1 MAFVKFRRIWGQ
13 KSFLPPKT
21 NTYQPVKLIQKFMT
35 NTPTPPIALV
45 KPAELITHGRTR
57 VDNYFWLREREN
69 PDVLAYIEAENG
81 YTQAVMAHTLPL
93 QEKLYQEMVGRIQET
108 DSSVPVRM
116 GENYYYTRTEAGQ
129 QYKIH
134 CRKVGSLGAPEE
146 VLIDENALAE
156 GQPYFKMG
164 IFKPGPDQNILA
176 YSTDTSGGE
185 RYTIYFKNLETG
197 EFLPDQITNTSY
209 SAEWANDNRTLFYT
223 VQNEEWRDYQLRRH
237 TLGTEAAVDP
247 ILYQE
252 DDTLLSV
259 YLDKSKDK
267 RFIWLSVIGLETSEE
282 YFLEADEPDG
292 RFTLFHPRQKGV
304 RYSVDYR
311 HGRFYILTNEDAPN
325 YKLLTAPAENPPKS
339 NWQTFISH
347 DPDRFLQAIE
357 LFEGHMVVYGRA
369 HGLRSLQIHNFSS
382 SETKEVPFPEPVY
395 SYEGEQNPEATSN
408 QLRFIYQS
416 LTMADTTYDLNM
428 DSLAWTFQKQQPVL
442 GGYDAANY
450 ETERIFATAQDGT
463 QVPISL
469 VYRKGV
475 LRDGHS
481 PCLLYA
487 YGSYGANIE
496 PYFDQKRLSL
506 LDRGFV
512 FALAHIRGGQE
523 MGRHWYDQGK
533 WLNKRNTFTDFI
545 ACAEHLIAQKYT
557 SPDELAIMGRSAGGL
572 LMGAV
577 TTMRPELFKVVIAG
591 VPFVDVVTTMLD
603 ESIPLTAIEFDEW
616 GNPKIKEYYDYML
629 SYSPYDNTTSQAY
642 PNLLIT
648 AGLNDPRVQ
657 YWEPAKWTAKL
668 RALKTDSNR
677 LLLKTFMGAG
687 HYSSSGRYDYLKDI
701 AFEYAF
707 MLDILGYPQ

>member
-1 MAFVKFRRIWGQ
+1 MTQPLR
-13 KSFLPPKT
+13 PPVA
-21 NTYQPVKLIQKFMT
+21 P
-35 NTPTPPIALV
+35 V
-45 KPAELITHGRTR
+45 KPAELTTHGHTR
-57 VDNYFWLREREN
+57 LDDYFWLREREN
-69 PDVLAYIEAENG
+69 PEVLAYLEAENA
-81 YTQAVMAHTLPL
+81 YTQAVMAHTQAL
-93 QEKLYQEMVGRIQET
+93 QEKLYREMVGRIQET
-108 DSSVPVRM
+108 DSSVPVRL
-116 GENYYYTRTEAGQ
+116 GENYYYTRTEAGK
-129 QYKIH
+129 QYTIH
-134 CRKVGSLGAPEE
+134 CRKVGSLDAPEE
-146 VLIDENALAE
+146 ILIDENVLAE

-164 IFKPGPDQNILA
+164 IFKPSPDQEILA

-185 RYTIYFKNLETG
+185 RYTIFFKNLETA
-197 EFLPDQITNTSY
+197 ELLPEQIPNTSY
-209 SAEWANDNRTLFYT
+209 AAEWANDNRSLFYT
-223 VQNEEWRDYQLRRH
+223 VQNEEWREYQLRRH

-247 ILYQE
+247 LIHQE

-259 YLDKSKDK
+259 YVSKSKDD
-267 RFIWLSVIGLETSEE
+267 RFIFMSLIGLETSEE
-282 YFLEADEPDG
+282 YSLEADEPDG

-304 RYSVDYR
+304 RYAVDHR

-325 YKLLTAPAENPPKS
+325 YTLLTTPVENPAKT
-339 NWQTFISH
+339 NWQTFIPH
-347 DPDRFLQAIE
+347 NPDRFLEAIE

-369 HGLRSLQIHNFSS
+369 HGLRSLQIHNFSTG
-382 SETKEVPFPEPVY
+382 ETKEVPFPEPVY
-395 SYEGEQNPEATSN
+395 SYEHGQNPEADSK

-416 LTMADTTYDLNM
+416 LTTADTTYDLDM

-442 GGYDAANY
+442 GGYDAAHY
-450 ETERIFATAQDGT
+450 ETERVFATAQDGT

-469 VYRKGV
+469 VYRKGTV
-475 LRDGHS
+475 RDGEPEAAS
-481 PCLLYA
+481 GRTPCLLYA

-506 LDRGFV
+506 IDRGFV
-512 FALAHIRGGQE
+512 FALAHIRGGKE

-557 SPDELAIMGRSAGGL
+557 SPDKLAIMGRSAGGL

-629 SYSPYDNTTSQAY
+629 SYSPYDNTTAQAY

-668 RALKTDSNR
+668 RALKTDDNR

-707 MLDILGYPQ
+707 ILDIFEMP